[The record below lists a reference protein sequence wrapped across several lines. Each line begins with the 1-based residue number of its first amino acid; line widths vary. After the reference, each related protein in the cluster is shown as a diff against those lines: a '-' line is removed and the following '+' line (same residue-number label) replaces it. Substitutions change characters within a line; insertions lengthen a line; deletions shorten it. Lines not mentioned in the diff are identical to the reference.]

1 MPEQITMRQSAP
13 ICLID
18 KLYTWLKYCIYP
30 FRRFDISPGTMD
42 YKIFEYPLI
51 GSNLS
56 ESRSPVDISYAYPVY
71 DYNGSTVLAPT
82 PMFPRV
88 HIAAKILVGFSYCLM
103 MSVCGIGN
111 LLLCYVI
118 YRFRRMRTTTNLL
131 IGNLA
136 LSDFLVAVLC
146 APFNFY
152 FYVFQN
158 WPFGSVMCVA
168 VGYLKITSLYV
179 STNSLLAIAIDR

>member
-1 MPEQITMRQSAP
+1 MAYE
-13 ICLID
+13 
-18 KLYTWLKYCIYP
+18 IYAFP
-30 FRRFDISPGTMD
+30 RMD
-42 YKIFEYPLI
+42 ANHSVTLQHPLQAMYPQDYD
-51 GSNLS
+51 G
-56 ESRSPVDISYAYPVY
+56 Y
-71 DYNGSTVLAPT
+71 DYNYTFESPELGV
-82 PMFPRV
+82 FPQV
-88 HIAAKILVGFSYCLM
+88 HISAKILVGITYCLM
-103 MSVCGIGN
+103 MSICGIGN

-136 LSDFLVAVLC
+136 LSDFLVAVIC

-152 FYVFQN
+152 FYLFQN
-158 WPFGSVMCVA
+158 WPFGSAMCLA